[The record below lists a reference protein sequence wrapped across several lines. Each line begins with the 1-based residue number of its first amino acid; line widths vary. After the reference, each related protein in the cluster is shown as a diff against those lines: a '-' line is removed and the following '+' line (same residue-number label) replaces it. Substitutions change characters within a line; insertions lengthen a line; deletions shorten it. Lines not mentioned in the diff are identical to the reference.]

1 MDRSLKIAVAAVLA
15 LTLAVASFAGGVLF
29 ERFAPSDVP
38 FPDIERDRSGVAEAV
53 EQVEDILDGRA
64 LEPAPDTSMTTGAIR
79 GMLDS
84 LDDSYAAYF
93 DERHYEYFAEQTEG
107 EFHGIGVT
115 ITDRDG
121 EVVVVSPIEGTPAAE
136 AGLKADDVIVSVD
149 GVTPEEWD
157 TSQAVKLIRGPEG
170 TDVTLGIRRAG
181 TEGILEFTITRAEI
195 DIPNITSE
203 LKAGDVGY
211 IRLMTFNSKSED
223 DLREAVEELEAEG
236 ARSLVLDL
244 RDNPGGLLDSA
255 VEVASLFVDE
265 GLVVTVEAR
274 DGPVEEHRAT
284 GRPVTDLPLVV
295 LINEYSASASEIVAG
310 ALRDHERATLV
321 GETTFGKGSV
331 QTVEEVRAGGAIK
344 FTIAHYLTPDGD
356 RIDKVGLDPDVRVE
370 MDPMLQADEDE
381 DIQLQRAIEVA
392 QRLPG

>member
-1 MDRSLKIAVAAVLA
+1 MDRSLKIAIATVLA

-29 ERFAPSDVP
+29 ERLTPLDVP
-38 FPDIERDRSGVAEAV
+38 FPDIERDRSSVVEAV

-64 LEPAPDTSMTTGAIR
+64 LEPTPDTSMTAGAIR

-107 EFHGIGVT
+107 EFYGIGVT

-136 AGLKADDVIVSVD
+136 AGLEADDVIVSVD

-157 TSQAVKLIRGPEG
+157 TSQAVQLIRGPEG
-170 TDVTLGIRRAG
+170 TDVTLGIRRSG
-181 TEGILEFTITRAEI
+181 TEGILEFTITRAQI
-195 DIPNITSE
+195 DIPNTTSE
-203 LKAGDVGY
+203 LRAGDVGY
-211 IRLMTFNSKSED
+211 IRLMTFNTKSED
-223 DLREAVEELEAEG
+223 DLRDAVEALEAEG

-255 VEVASLFVDE
+255 VEVASLFIDE

-274 DGPVEEHRAT
+274 EGPVEEHRAT
-284 GRPVTDLPLVV
+284 GRSVTDLSLVV
-295 LINEYSASASEIVAG
+295 LVNEYSASASEIVAG

-331 QTVEEVRAGGAIK
+331 QTVEEIRAGGAIK
-344 FTIAHYLTPDGD
+344 FTIAHYLTPNGD
-356 RIDKVGLDPDVRVE
+356 RINKVGLGPDVRVE

-381 DIQLQRAIEVA
+381 DVQLQRAIEVA
-392 QRLPG
+392 QPLRG